1 MGEAIV
7 DGVVVDRTEVIG
19 AVVAEL
25 PEVTVADEAAVEDV
39 SVIVVF
45 GVVVAETDVAMLDRL
60 DRLETEVEEAEI
72 EVSVTLADPLVKEVT
87 EEVDKVTIPVPEL
100 DVVADPV

>member
-7 DGVVVDRTEVIG
+7 DGVTVVDGTEVIG

-25 PEVTVADEAAVEDV
+25 PEVTVADEAAVEDI
-39 SVIVVF
+39 SVTVVF

-60 DRLETEVEEAEI
+60 EAEAEEAEI
-72 EVSVTLADPLVKEVT
+72 EVSVTLADPLVTEAA
-87 EEVDKVTIPVPEL
+87 EEVDKVITPVPEL
-100 DVVADPV
+100 DVVVADPV

>member
-7 DGVVVDRTEVIG
+7 DGVVVVDRTEVIG

-25 PEVTVADEAAVEDV
+25 PEVTVADEAAVEDI
-39 SVIVVF
+39 SVTVVF
-45 GVVVAETDVAMLDRL
+45 GVVVAETDVAML

-72 EVSVTLADPLVKEVT
+72 EVSVTLADPLVKEVA

-100 DVVADPV
+100 DLVADPV